1 VAKSATNGGG
11 LLTPWKLAVEL
22 IGFLIGLGLL
32 AWCVKV
38 AIEQGDWSRLRQAGP
53 WQITGLLGCSA
64 VSLLVNGAAFW
75 ITIRPVRALR
85 LWDLERLNCVGTML
99 NYAPIRAGAI
109 ARVAYHLRVDRLG
122 LLEIGAWFTM
132 LGYIL
137 LLGVGSCVLATLA
150 HPEID
155 WLWAVLVIGQMMLG
169 AAIARVAVGHRLIV
183 RHGRGIDR
191 MLRDPMSLWGASL
204 LRLVDIAAFTGRM
217 GAAISILG
225 LSLPGSHLVMLAL
238 VALAASL
245 IPFGR
250 LGFREWAVALA
261 AARLTAFGTDPGS
274 IESFASLE
282 AWTQLALVESAGE
295 ASVVIPAGAVA
306 LLWYRHRWRRGGGAA
321 DDSNAGSE
329 SPAGQA
335 D

>member
-1 VAKSATNGGG
+1 
-11 LLTPWKLAVEL
+11 
-22 IGFLIGLGLL
+22 
-32 AWCVKV
+32 
-38 AIEQGDWSRLRQAGP
+38 
-53 WQITGLLGCSA
+53 
-64 VSLLVNGAAFW
+64 
-75 ITIRPVRALR
+75 
-85 LWDLERLNCVGTML
+85 ML

-109 ARVAYHLRVDRLG
+109 ARIAYHIRVDRLG

-137 LLGVGSCVLATLA
+137 LLGVGSCALATLA

-155 WLWAVLVIGQMMLG
+155 WLWAVLVIGQMILG
-169 AAIARVAVGHRLIV
+169 AAVARVAVGHRLIV

-191 MLRDPMSLWGASL
+191 MLRDPMSLGGAVL

-225 LSLPGSHLVMLAL
+225 LTLPGSHLVMLAL
-238 VALAASL
+238 VALVASL

-261 AARLTAFGTDPGS
+261 AARLSAFGTDPGS
-274 IESFASLE
+274 IESFAW
-282 AWTQLALVESAGE
+282 AQLALVESAGE

-306 LLWYRHRWRRGGGAA
+306 LLWYRHRWRRGAGAA
-321 DDSNAGSE
+321 DVPGADGGSLPGNA
-329 SPAGQA
+329 